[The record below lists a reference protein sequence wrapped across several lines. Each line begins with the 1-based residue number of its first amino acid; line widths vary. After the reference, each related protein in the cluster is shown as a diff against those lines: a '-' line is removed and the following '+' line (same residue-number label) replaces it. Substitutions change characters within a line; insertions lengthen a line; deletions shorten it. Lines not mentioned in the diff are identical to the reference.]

1 MNYLRKSILIF
12 FKEKKK
18 KKKKLIAVKYK
29 ITNIN
34 FYIQNRTAAGVLY

>member
-12 FKEKKK
+12 FKEK